1 MEIMCSSDVGHDSPL
16 WECSLFISYRQ
27 QVVYHLT
34 YHHQRCKRLD
44 EETINLIDVLTYTLV
59 LNNRLDVL
67 LDLSSFKLPS
77 RRYKLLPFVP
87 LAYAIILF
95 SGLA

>member
-1 MEIMCSSDVGHDSPL
+1 MRMDV
-16 WECSLFISYRQ
+16 ETFNLF
-27 QVVYHLT
+27 
-34 YHHQRCKRLD
+34 
-44 EETINLIDVLTYTLV
+44 DVLTYTLV
-59 LNNRLDVL
+59 LVNRLDVL
-67 LDLSSFKLPS
+67 LDLSAFKLPS